1 MQIKRTPVVLTLL
14 AFCCLGA
21 LWGGFFLPSDTQRGV
36 WFEHTG
42 FYFIFASFA
51 LWTAGL
57 IRLAPGARVLWQNIR
72 AHWVPLALAFVLCVS
87 AFLLSPPKIRVL
99 YDEPN
104 LIGVGMNLYYD
115 HQASI
120 PKNAM
125 FLHGVKTSLL
135 NQLDKRPLTFPF
147 LLYTAHAL
155 TGYSGYNGF
164 IINFLAAFGALFVW
178 YVLLRRWFPL
188 WLAFAG
194 MVLLAAYPLFVIYAT
209 SSGFEI
215 VNLLFI
221 LLAFH
226 FFNCF
231 MDQRTAPQAER
242 LLLTLVILA
251 QCRYESAL
259 FLAVFALLLVW
270 LLPRTEY
277 ARISSLA
284 LAVPLLLLP
293 VAWQTLHFTA
303 PEYHEIDNGQAMFGV
318 NYLIRNLHSALTS
331 MLGFIPKHAMLA
343 PVFFLACAGCCLGAW
358 RFFQLRI
365 SKRPALFYPLLA
377 FLVSYLLVTILQ
389 FSYHLAILT
398 VTTTARL
405 GIIYLPVLVFFALVA
420 LQELAALLQRCKPAL
435 QTPKYILLGCCAVLL
450 FSWPVAGINEGVN
463 WLLYYRRYDAVMQYL
478 EKNYPRRNV
487 LVIDERSHPYTI
499 HRYSAMNYLFAR
511 NNLPQLISRLQQ
523 HFFQDILLLQ
533 NISLSNEKPYDDYK
547 LDTQLPLQTL
557 YQEQLNPRSYL
568 RISRIALP
576 DGAPENS
583 ASQ

>member
-1 MQIKRTPVVLTLL
+1 MQIKRTHVVLTLL
-14 AFCCLGA
+14 ALCCLGA

-51 LWTAGL
+51 LWAASL
-57 IRLAPGARVLWQNIR
+57 MRLAPKARVLWQKLR
-72 AHWVPLALAFVLCVS
+72 VHWAALALALVLCVS

-104 LIGVGMNLYYD
+104 LIGVGMNFYYD
-115 HQASI
+115 HLASI
-120 PKNAM
+120 PKNAI

-135 NQLDKRPLTFPF
+135 NQLDKRPLAYPF
-147 LLYTAHAL
+147 LLYTAHVL

-178 YVLLRRWFPL
+178 YVLLRRWFPQ
-188 WLAFAG
+188 WMAFAG

-231 MDQRTAPQAER
+231 LDQRTAPQAER

-259 FLAVFALLLVW
+259 FLGIFALLILW

-277 ARISSLA
+277 ARISPLT

-303 PEYHEIDNGQAMFGV
+303 PEYHEIDNGQAIFGV
-318 NYLIRNLHSALTS
+318 NYLIRNLHSALIS
-331 MLGFIPKHAMLA
+331 MLGFIPKYAMLT
-343 PVFFLACAGCCLGAW
+343 PVFFLACAGCCLGVY
-358 RFFQLRI
+358 RLFRLRI
-365 SKRPALFYPLLA
+365 RKRPELFYPLLA
-377 FLVSYLLVTILQ
+377 FLISYVAVTILQ

-405 GIIYLPVLVFFALVA
+405 GIIYLPVLIFFALLA
-420 LQELAALLQRCKPAL
+420 LQGLTTLLQRCKPAL
-435 QTPKYILLGCCAVLL
+435 QAPKYILLGCCALLL
-450 FSWPVAGINEGVN
+450 FSWPVAGIDEGVN
-463 WLLYYRRYDAVMQYL
+463 WLLYYRRYDAIMHYL
-478 EKNYPRRNV
+478 EKNYPRHNA

-499 HRYSAMNYLFAR
+499 HRYSAANYFFAR
-511 NNLPQLISRLQQ
+511 DNLPLLLSRLQQ
-523 HFFQDILLLQ
+523 HFFQDILLMQ
-533 NISLSNEKPYDDYK
+533 NIDLDSEKPYDDYQ
-547 LDTQLPLQTL
+547 LDPQLPLQTL

-568 RISRIALP
+568 RISRIVP
-576 DGAPENS
+576 PQEQKENGAAE
-583 ASQ
+583 